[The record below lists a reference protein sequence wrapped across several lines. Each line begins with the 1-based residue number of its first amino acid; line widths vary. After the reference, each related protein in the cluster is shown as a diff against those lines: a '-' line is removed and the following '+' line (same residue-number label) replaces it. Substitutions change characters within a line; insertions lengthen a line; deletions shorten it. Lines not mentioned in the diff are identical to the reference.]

1 MNISGAVAERI
12 RELIK
17 ENGLT
22 LYRFERKA
30 GIAHDTLKSIM
41 KGKAK
46 GVNLKTCMIIAKG
59 FNMNVWEFLDSEI
72 FKYENI
78 SFD

>member
-1 MNISGAVAERI
+1 
-12 RELIK
+12 
-17 ENGLT
+17 
-22 LYRFERKA
+22 
-30 GIAHDTLKSIM
+30 M